1 MHKLVFLDCEFTSL
15 ATPELL
21 SIGLVTGELECYSEL
36 AGAHLATNSFVVKNV
51 LPQFDRI
58 PHVDPSLKALG
69 NRVAAWLYALK
80 ASSIDVCYDYHTDMD
95 LLEAALRAARHWS
108 VLNGVLQATH
118 VGYLLGDDAV
128 KAAMAA
134 SWTDSVQSLG
144 VGRHHAL
151 ADARA
156 LQAGF
161 YDMHGA

>member
-1 MHKLVFLDCEFTSL
+1 MHKLVFIDCEFTSL

-21 SIGLVTGELECYSEL
+21 SIGLVTGELECYAEL
-36 AGAHLATNSFVVKNV
+36 AGTRLATNPFVVENV
-51 LPQFDRI
+51 LSQFGRL
-58 PHVDPSLKALG
+58 PHVDPSLAALG

-80 ASSIDVCYDYHTDMD
+80 ASTIDVCYDYHTDMD

-108 VLNGVLQATH
+108 VLRGVLQATH
-118 VGYLLGDDAV
+118 VGYLLGDESVQAT
-128 KAAMAA
+128 MTA
-134 SWTDSVQSLG
+134 SWVDSVQSLG

-161 YDMHGA
+161 IEMHGA